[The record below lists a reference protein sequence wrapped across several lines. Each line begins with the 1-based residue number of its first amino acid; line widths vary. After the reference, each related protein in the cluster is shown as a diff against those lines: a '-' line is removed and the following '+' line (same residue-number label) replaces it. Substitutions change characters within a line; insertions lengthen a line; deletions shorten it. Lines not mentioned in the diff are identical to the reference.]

1 MDLREEWE
9 WDFKSTPEIISHIPC
24 DEEERERENY
34 QTYTTAIYNFF
45 LNFPLLYHNQI
56 KDFSKLNTLD
66 LSLVVIFIILF
77 VSFFGFIFFFAVCLK
92 FSGRLLWG

>member
-34 QTYTTAIYNFF
+34 QTYTTAIYNIVFKTFLFF
-45 LNFPLLYHNQI
+45 
-56 KDFSKLNTLD
+56 
-66 LSLVVIFIILF
+66 FIIKSK
-77 VSFFGFIFFFAVCLK
+77 SFP
-92 FSGRLLWG
+92 S